1 MYCSAMWFDSTKYAM
16 NKLKVAYNNSL
27 GRLLSL
33 PTYNSAREMFA
44 VLNIPSFGELLRK
57 FALSLMT
64 TISSSINLF
73 MVNIYSSSV
82 PMFSKIWGWWYSI
95 LTI

>member
-1 MYCSAMWFDSTKYAM
+1 MRFSGYFEEKNCYCHT
-16 NKLKVAYNNSL
+16 
-27 GRLLSL
+27 
-33 PTYNSAREMFA
+33 
-44 VLNIPSFGELLRK
+44 ELI
-57 FALSLMT
+57 A
-64 TISSSINLF
+64 SSINSF